1 MYDPGMM
8 RLSADVVS
16 CGSGREFLVFSVV
29 GRDPACERPTY
40 RWV

>member
-8 RLSADVVS
+8 RLSADVVGFGS
-16 CGSGREFLVFSVV
+16 CDEFLVLRVV
-29 GRDPACERPTY
+29 GRDPAGERPTY